1 MTKRRKKTGFDRF
14 FEEQMKDPAFAA
26 GYEKERARIDAID
39 RVIRVLDK
47 ARVELGMSKAELARS
62 IAAKPEV
69 VRRLFTVEAPNPTIG
84 TVAKLASVL
93 GLRLELVP
101 EGMSSRPRKA
111 SSRRKARDA
120 EDAAVQ

>member
-1 MTKRRKKTGFDRF
+1 MTTRRKKTGFDRF
-14 FEEQMKDPAFAA
+14 LDEQMKDPTFAA
-26 GYEKERARIDAID
+26 GYEKERAKIDAID
-39 RVIRVLDK
+39 QVIRVLDE

-101 EGMSSRPRKA
+101 ASRPSRPRKA
-111 SSRRKARDA
+111 LSCRKARDG